1 MTSQPSRKLARTG
14 APAPSPGATASRAA
28 GGVAGLLAAA
38 VALGVAQLVAGITR
52 PGAAPVVAVG
62 RAAIDVTPRP
72 VTDFAI
78 SVFGSHDKSVL
89 LTGIVVVLA
98 VFAVAFGVLA
108 VRRLE
113 FGYAGLAVFTAIG
126 LLAVTTRPDFR
137 AVDVV
142 PTVAGAAAGVIALR
156 LLVLEARSAGRVPPA
171 REEGPVRAGAPVRPV
186 ATEGLEAAEER
197 REAAE
202 PLPNSAPAEGAPGP
216 TGTRPGPPGTTSPP
230 PEPAPLPGTAPTRE
244 TTPAREPAPLP
255 GTTPTRETA
264 PIRGTAPARGTTPP
278 PGAPAPVPVP
288 NLGRRRFLAGSALA
302 VGTAAATGLIGN
314 ALSGRSAVASS
325 RAQLRLPAPARPA
338 PPLPAG
344 TDLHIPGLSPF
355 ITPDGSFYRVD
366 TAIVLPQIAPQSWQL
381 RVHGMVGREVTL
393 SLDDLLRRPLTEAGV
408 TLNCVSN
415 PVGGPYIG
423 NAKWLGVPLAS
434 VLREA
439 GIRAGASQ
447 LLCTSTDG
455 FTCGSPVE
463 TALDGRNALL
473 AVAMNGT
480 PLPVAHGFPVRMI
493 VPGLYGYVSATKW
506 VTDIKVTTFSAE
518 SAYWVQ
524 QGWASHGP
532 VKTASRID
540 VPNGNSPLRA
550 GRVPVAGVAWAQ
562 HRGIA
567 AVQVRVDGGA
577 WQQARLADV
586 PGIDTWRQWL
596 WDWDASPGR
605 HTLQVRA
612 TDETG
617 LTQPQ
622 QQEAPFPD
630 GAEGWHTVTVNVT

>member
-1 MTSQPSRKLARTG
+1 M
-14 APAPSPGATASRAA
+14 ASRVA
-28 GGVAGLLAAA
+28 GGAAGLLAAA
-38 VALGVAQLVAGITR
+38 VALGIAQLVAGITGPR
-52 PGAAPVVAVG
+52 AAPVVAVG

-78 SVFGSHDKSVL
+78 SVFGSHDKTVL

-98 VFAVAFGVLA
+98 VFAVAVGVLA
-108 VRRLE
+108 VRRLA
-113 FGYAGLAVFTAIG
+113 FGYGGLAVFTAIG
-126 LLAVTTRPDFR
+126 LLAATTRPDAR
-137 AVDVV
+137 PVDVV

-156 LLVLEARSAGRVPPA
+156 LLVPEARSAGRVPPA
-171 REEGPVRAGAPVRPV
+171 REEGPVRAD
-186 ATEGLEAAEER
+186 
-197 REAAE
+197 
-202 PLPNSAPAEGAPGP
+202 GP
-216 TGTRPGPPGTTSPP
+216 
-230 PEPAPLPGTAPTRE
+230 
-244 TTPAREPAPLP
+244 
-255 GTTPTRETA
+255 
-264 PIRGTAPARGTTPP
+264 GTTPP
-278 PGAPAPVPVP
+278 PPGTPAPVPVPVP

-302 VGTAAATGLIGN
+302 VGTAAAGGLIGN
-314 ALSGRSAVASS
+314 ALAGRSAVASS
-325 RAQLRLPAPARPA
+325 RAQLRIPAPARAA

-366 TAIVLPQIAPQSWQL
+366 TAIVLPQVSPQSWRL
-381 RVHGMVGREVTL
+381 RVHGMVDREVTL
-393 SLDDLLRRPLTEAGV
+393 SLGDLLRRPLTEAWV
-408 TLNCVSN
+408 TLCCVSN

-439 GIRAGASQ
+439 GIRAGADQ
-447 LLCTSTDG
+447 LLCTSVDG

-463 TALDGRNALL
+463 TAMDGRNALL
-473 AVAMNGT
+473 AVAMNGA
-480 PLPVAHGFPVRMI
+480 PLPVAHGFPVRMV

-518 SAYWVQ
+518 PAYWVQ
-524 QGWASHGP
+524 QGWAAQGP

-540 VPNGNSPLRA
+540 VPNGGTRLTA
-550 GRVPVAGVAWAQ
+550 GRIPVAGVAWAQ

-567 AVQVRVDGGA
+567 AVQVRADGGA
-577 WQQARLADV
+577 WQQARLAAV

-596 WDWDASPGR
+596 WDWDATPGT

-617 LTQPQ
+617 FTQPQ
-622 QQEAPFPD
+622 QQESPFPN
-630 GAEGWHTVTVNVT
+630 GAQGWHTVTVNVT